1 MIIHEVKVGAA
12 DDEGMT
18 RMITFTTILTI
29 VMMSY
34 TCPDAEAPSL

>member
-18 RMITFTTILTI
+18 RMITTILTI

-34 TCPDAEAPSL
+34 TCLDAEAPSL